1 MSKTISAYIGT
12 DKYTTELRASGKVM
26 LSDEPTELGGQDKGF
41 TPEELLGASLGACT
55 CITLRMYADRKEWPL
70 ERVETIVTIERMKEQ
85 KVTNI
90 TESITLHGPLTDEQK
105 ERLMVIAKKCPIYE
119 TLTQPINVIKQLS
132 ATV

>member
-12 DKYTTELRASGKVM
+12 DKYTTEVRASGKVM
-26 LSDEPTELGGQDKGF
+26 LSDEPVDLGGQDKGF

-70 ERVETIVTIERMKEQ
+70 ERVETIVTIERLKEQ

-90 TESITLHGPLTDEQK
+90 TESITLHGPLSDEQK

-119 TLTQPINVIKQLS
+119 TLTQPINITKQLS

>member
-26 LSDEPTELGGQDKGF
+26 LSDEPTDLGGQDKGF

-70 ERVETIVTIERMKEQ
+70 ERVETIVTIDRIKEE

-90 TESITLHGPLTDEQK
+90 SESITLHGPLTDEQK
-105 ERLMVIAKKCPIYE
+105 ERLLIIAKKCPIYE
-119 TLTQPINVIKQLS
+119 TLTQPINITKQLS